1 MSRLSWSKLRSMLTV
16 WTLLFVVANPTI
28 GFWSLNVVGNS
39 VAQADEA
46 NESNEPAEPRN
57 PAASSDDEDSSEQN
71 KNGLD
76 FKIYEGTSVAHADV
90 PDKSAVVT
98 GESLTEEE
106 TNKLLKLLP
115 PLEEENLPAFV
126 LPGRSVPPPNSQHR
140 LQETFP
146 PAAKR
151 LAPPQVKIGPLKLT
165 NKRPTGM
172 PERANEISLSFSEP
186 MVPVSTQEQVAAT
199 NAPVKMTPDVPGEW
213 VWYGTQTLT
222 FRPKAK
228 SLPMATT
235 FVLTVPK
242 DTKSVNGAV
251 LEKEESWSFSTAAPR
266 MTSSFPDRQVAVRP
280 TTLIMG
286 RFNQKIDRDALLQ
299 VTHVLAAKKT
309 FAVQA
314 ASDEEIAADPVL
326 KKRYADIPGGMAL
339 VLKTT
344 EPLPSNS
351 TVQVTFGPGIKSAE
365 GPLLQSKPNQFRFRT
380 YGPFTVTSGAP
391 NLGPAEVMSI
401 EFSNSIDKKSMTN
414 STVTV
419 TPPIPD
425 MKVVAY
431 GTSISVEGPKPP
443 RSKIHVELARTL
455 KDVFGQS
462 LSGATAR
469 DFQIMPAAKELYM
482 PTEAITLPSKSKPHF
497 CIQTINL
504 DSVDFKVYSIANA
517 QYKSCIENGF
527 GVLKSAKLVHAGKL
541 HIKNV
546 RDHNVTT
553 AIDLSPWLKE
563 DRGTLELEVSTKGI
577 WDQYDDQRVCRIQ
590 CTNLALN
597 TFSDG
602 RKMYAWTT
610 DLETGAPVRD
620 AEIHTSYG
628 RTLTTN
634 ADGMVSFASQGKD
647 GEYCVYASHGKDDA
661 FGSSVYTLHK
671 PGKDHLDWYIVTD
684 RSPYRPGE
692 TVNAKGIVRK
702 KSDAPSSKLSLV
714 PNLHK
719 ISYEVLDN
727 RGTQLLKGNTD
738 ANQFGAFDLSF
749 KLPSN
754 ANLGHATLVVDS
766 GNSDTF
772 DSTSYRQDIAIQ
784 EFRRPEFEVKVRN
797 EGESVQVIGD
807 STTLSATTSYYSG
820 GGLPSA
826 PVSWNA
832 TASST
837 TYSPPGW
844 TDYSFGRASNPIVWF
859 HNTLRPDNIRRKSYS
874 NKTDKDGKNY
884 VKLDFL
890 KVHPVEPTS
899 VAVTATVV
907 DVNRQAWTDTTTLL
921 VHPSKFYVGEK
932 LAKPFVKRDAQQ
944 KVSIVVTDIDGK
956 AQAEVP
962 VKVELSRKKETLVNG
977 EYKESKD
984 DLQNFGITSKAA
996 PVDLELS
1003 PKFSGLYCIKTIVVD
1018 KDGHA
1023 NETEAEF
1030 WVAGG
1035 EPRAEANPEAK
1046 FHTQDLLILPEKK
1059 HYNTGD
1065 EAKLL
1070 IESPFAPANGVA
1082 RICYNGIAKAI
1093 PFRMDTKTY
1102 ELRFPVTEESIPSLT
1117 VAVDI
1122 VGRSLRNEAMKA
1134 VPAEAIGSVELE
1146 VSSDTKRLSVE
1157 ATPNAPK
1164 TEPGKDASVTIKV
1177 TDHDGKVV
1185 PNAEVTIAVVDDALL
1200 SLVDYKF
1207 RDPIEAFYSKQWLVD
1222 DSYRERETLD
1232 MTSFLL
1238 NESDRQ
1244 KRPPNGPVQYF
1255 PGASSG
1261 AEQQDKSMA
1270 SDVFRAVPM
1279 PGAPA
1284 AMNMSALPPPS
1295 ALVPPPPM
1303 AAAAPMQGYGGKS
1316 LRLEGVRGDEAPIHK
1331 PVTVNLRSNFDALA
1345 KWAPSVVTDE
1355 SGTAVVKFKLPDN
1368 LTRYRIM
1375 VVASC
1380 GADQFGTGESSLTAR
1395 LPLMLKTSAPRFLNY
1410 GDSFELPL
1418 VIHNQTDASIDVNL
1432 AARATNIKFIKG
1444 QGRHVTVP
1452 PNDRVEVRLP
1462 AETQHSGKAK
1472 FQAIVACGT
1481 TTDAAQFDLPV
1492 YTPATTEAFATYG
1505 QLDKGAIEQQLLKPE
1520 GILPDIGEL
1529 QITTSST
1536 ILETL
1541 TDAFLYVQ
1549 RYPHECSEQISSRL
1563 IAISLL
1569 KDVLKQFHVKDIPT
1583 EAQIRES
1590 VSDALSK
1597 LKGRQRSN
1605 GGFALWSLQDKHT
1618 YPYVSLHV
1626 VHALLLAKQAGY
1638 DVPESMLNNAL
1649 DYVRKIDNY
1658 LSEYKGDSRLELKA
1672 FAYYLLDMSGNADI
1686 PGTQSIYKT
1695 KTLDKTPLE
1704 SIGWYLSI
1712 FCHHKE
1718 SSTQAD
1724 QIHNYLA
1731 NLVTETASTADI
1743 VRAGDNSELDYSL
1756 MWSPMR
1762 TKGLLLDALIK
1773 EGKSADLATKLMRTV
1788 LGGQHNGRWS
1798 NTQENVY
1805 VLQAIK
1811 RYFDAYEKAVPDFV
1825 VQSWLGNEYVGE
1837 STFKGRSND
1846 YKTISIPMSYIEG
1859 LKNSSNLILEKKG
1872 EGRAYYRLGLS
1883 YAPKNLHLSQLDR
1896 GFHVSRTYEGVK
1908 NKDDVTCDK
1917 DGKWH
1922 FKAGS
1927 LVKVKL
1933 TLSAPGYRFFVAL
1946 VDPIPAGTEILNEDL
1961 KGTEQV
1967 EKNKDK
1973 NSPGILWWWWIRNWW
1988 DHENKRDN
1996 QAEVFS
2002 DNLSGGSHEY
2012 SYVVRATTPGSFVV
2026 PPTKA
2031 EEMYAPETFGRAQTE
2046 LVVVE

>member
-1 MSRLSWSKLRSMLTV
+1 MSRLSWSKLRPMLTV
-16 WTLLFVVANPTI
+16 WTLFFVVVNPTI
-28 GFWSLNVVGNS
+28 GFWSLDVVGNS
-39 VAQADEA
+39 VALADEA
-46 NESNEPAEPRN
+46 NESNEPAEPRTS
-57 PAASSDDEDSSEQN
+57 AASGGDEDSSEQN

-76 FKIYEGTSVAHADV
+76 FRIYEGSSVAHADV
-90 PDKSAVVT
+90 PDKSPVVN
-98 GESLTEEE
+98 GESLSEEE

-115 PLEEENLPAFV
+115 PLEEEKLPAFV

-151 LAPPQVKIGPLKLT
+151 LAPPQVKIRPLKLT

-172 PERANEISLSFSEP
+172 LERANEISLSFSEP
-186 MVPVSTQEQVAAT
+186 MVPISTQEQVAAN

-242 DTKSVNGAV
+242 DTKSVSGAV

-266 MTSSFPDRQVAVRP
+266 MTSSFPDGNVAVRP

-286 RFNQKIDRDALLQ
+286 RFNQKIDRDALLK
-299 VTHVLAAKKT
+299 VTHVVAGKRT

-326 KKRYADIPGGMAL
+326 KKRYADIPSGMAL

-344 EPLPSNS
+344 APLPANS

-365 GPLLQSKPNQFRFRT
+365 GPLLQDKPNQFRFRT
-380 YGPFTVTSGAP
+380 YGPFTVTSGTP
-391 NLGPAEVMSI
+391 NLSPYEVMSI
-401 EFSNSIDKKSMTN
+401 EFSNPIDRKSMTN

-425 MKVVAY
+425 MKVVVY
-431 GTSISVEGPKPP
+431 GTSMSIQGPKPP
-443 RSKIHVELARTL
+443 RSKIHVEFARAL

-462 LSGATAR
+462 LSGVTTR
-469 DFQIMPAAKELYM
+469 DFQILPAAKDLYM
-482 PTEAITLPSKSKPHF
+482 QTEAITLPSKSKPHF

-504 DSVDFKVYSIANA
+504 DSVDFKVYSVSTA
-517 QYKSCIENGF
+517 QFKSCLEDEMD
-527 GVLKSAKLVHAGKL
+527 VLKSAKLVHAGKL

-563 DRGTLELEVSTKGI
+563 DRGTLEFEVSTKGI
-577 WDQYDDQRVCRIQ
+577 WDQYDDRRVCRIQ

-610 DLETGAPVRD
+610 DLETGTPVRD
-620 AEIHTSYG
+620 AAIHTSCG
-628 RTLTTN
+628 RTLITN
-634 ADGMVSFASQGKD
+634 ADGMVSFASQSKD
-647 GEYCVYASHGKDDA
+647 GEYCVYASHGKDEA

-692 TVNAKGIVRK
+692 TVNVKGIVRK
-702 KSDAPSSKLSLV
+702 KSDAPSSQLSLA
-714 PNLHK
+714 PNLRK

-754 ANLGHATLVVDS
+754 ANLGYATLALDA

-772 DSTSYRQDIAIQ
+772 DSTSYRQEIPVQ
-784 EFRRPEFEVKVRN
+784 EFRRPEFEVNVKN
-797 EGESVQVIGD
+797 EGESVQVIGG

-832 TASST
+832 TASGT

-844 TDYSFGRASNPIVWF
+844 TDYSFGRVSNPIVWF
-859 HNTLRPDNIRRKSYS
+859 HNALRPDNIRRKSYS
-874 NKTDKDGKNY
+874 GKTDKDGKSY

-921 VHPSKFYVGEK
+921 VHPSKLYVGEK
-932 LAKPFVKRDAQQ
+932 LAKPFVKKDVQQ
-944 KVSIVVTDIDGK
+944 NVSIVVTDIDGK

-962 VKVELSRKKETLVNG
+962 VKVELSRKTEALEKG
-977 EYKESKD
+977 EYIESKD
-984 DLQNFGITSKAA
+984 DVQNFEITSKTT

-1003 PKFSGLYCIKTIVVD
+1003 PKFSGLYCLKTIVVD

-1023 NETEAEF
+1023 NETETEF

-1059 HYNTGD
+1059 HYSTGD

-1117 VAVDI
+1117 VAVDV
-1122 VGRSLRNEAMKA
+1122 VGHSLRSEAMKA
-1134 VPAEAIGSVELE
+1134 APAEAIGSVELE
-1146 VSSDTKRLSVE
+1146 VSSDSKRLSVE
-1157 ATPNAPK
+1157 ATPDTPK
-1164 TEPGKDASVTIKV
+1164 TEPGKDATVTVKV

-1185 PNAEVTIAVVDDALL
+1185 PNAEVSLAVVDDALL
-1200 SLVDYKF
+1200 SLVGYKF
-1207 RDPIEAFYSKQWLVD
+1207 KDPIEAFYSKQWLVD

-1244 KRPPNGPVQYF
+1244 KRPSEAAAPPH
-1255 PGASSG
+1255 PGAPENG
-1261 AEQQDKSMA
+1261 NFTQFQLAKRDA
-1270 SDVFRAVPM
+1270 YRAVPM
-1279 PGAPA
+1279 LAAPA
-1284 AMNMSALPPPS
+1284 ASDMAALPPPS
-1295 ALVPPPPM
+1295 ASAPPPL
-1303 AAAAPMQGYGGKS
+1303 AAAAPMQFGQQMNSMLK
-1316 LRLEGVRGDEAPIHK
+1316 ETDKAI
-1331 PVTVNLRSNFDALA
+1331 TINLRSNFDALA
-1345 KWAPSVVTDE
+1345 KWAPSVITNE

-1375 VVASC
+1375 VVASH

-1395 LPLMLKTSAPRFLNY
+1395 LPLMLKPSAPRFLNY

-1418 VIHNQTDASIDVNL
+1418 VIHNQTDAPIDVNL

-1444 QGRHVTVP
+1444 QGRHTTVP
-1452 PNDRVEVRLP
+1452 PNDRIEVRLP

-1505 QLDKGAIEQQLLKPE
+1505 QLDKGAIEQQLVKPE

-1569 KDVLKQFHVKDIPT
+1569 KDVLKQFHVKDMPT
-1583 EAQIRES
+1583 EAQIKES
-1590 VSDALSK
+1590 ASDALTK

-1618 YPYVSLHV
+1618 YPYVSLYV

-1649 DYVRKIDNY
+1649 EYVRKIDNY
-1658 LSEYKGDSRLELKA
+1658 LSDYKGDSRLELKA
-1672 FAYYLLDMSGNADI
+1672 FAYYLLDMSGSADI
-1686 PGTQSIYKT
+1686 PGTQALYKT

-1718 SSTQAD
+1718 SSKQAGE
-1724 QIHNYLA
+1724 IHNYLA

-1743 VRAGDNSELDYSL
+1743 VRTGDNSELDYSL

-1788 LGGQHNGRWS
+1788 LGTQHNGRWS

-1811 RYFDAYEKAVPDFV
+1811 RYFDAYEKTVPDFV

-1837 STFKGRSND
+1837 STLKGRSND

-1859 LKNSSNLILEKKG
+1859 LKNSSDLILEKKG
-1872 EGRAYYRLGLS
+1872 DGRAYYRLGLS
-1883 YAPKNLHLSQLDR
+1883 YAPKNLHLSQMDR
-1896 GFHVSRTYEGVK
+1896 GFHVNRTYEGVK
-1908 NKDDVTCDK
+1908 NKDDVTRDK

-1933 TLSAPGYRFFVAL
+1933 TLSAPGYRFFVAM
-1946 VDPIPAGTEILNEDL
+1946 VDPIPAGSEILNEDL

-1973 NSPGILWWWWIRNWW
+1973 SSPGILWWWWIRNWW
-1988 DHENKRDN
+1988 DYENKRDN

-2002 DNLSGGSHEY
+2002 DSLSGGSHEY

-2046 LVVVE
+2046 MVVVE